1 MVPLNE
7 TELYT
12 EDRIGLKALDV
23 AGKLHMLE
31 VPGDHLQLSQDS
43 LDMII
48 STYLDN

>member
-1 MVPLNE
+1 MVS
-7 TELYT
+7 
-12 EDRIGLKALDV
+12 LKNYQ
-23 AGKLHMLE
+23 AGKLHLLE